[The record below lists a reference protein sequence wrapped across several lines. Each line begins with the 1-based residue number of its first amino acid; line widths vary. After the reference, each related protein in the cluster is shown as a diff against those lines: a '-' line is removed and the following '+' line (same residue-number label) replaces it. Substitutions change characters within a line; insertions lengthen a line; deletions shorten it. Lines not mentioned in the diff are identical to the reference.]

1 MALLTSFKHI
11 PFKHISNEIIFPKG
25 LISKI
30 SKLYINHNKQ
40 DDRKYNNFTP
50 HIYIFSSYDRLLESL
65 DTRNKLSS
73 QLEFVNET
81 ITIPNKIII
90 GDIKNQIYCR
100 DISSKSE
107 SESTIDNMPII
118 LSRFWFK
125 YTHVHEQIEFISI
138 YELANNINKPQY
150 WKQMNKYYRIIND
163 NKVYPNFNDN
173 DTKTFLTNI
182 QNLY

>member
-1 MALLTSFKHI
+1 
-11 PFKHISNEIIFPKG
+11 
-25 LISKI
+25 
-30 SKLYINHNKQ
+30 
-40 DDRKYNNFTP
+40 
-50 HIYIFSSYDRLLESL
+50 
-65 DTRNKLSS
+65 
-73 QLEFVNET
+73 
-81 ITIPNKIII
+81 
-90 GDIKNQIYCR
+90 
-100 DISSKSE
+100 
-107 SESTIDNMPII
+107 MPII